1 MQVVILAAGL
11 GTRLRHLTEDVPKPM
26 VKIYNKPL
34 IGYTL
39 EKLFKIKEINEVIIV
54 TGYRREII
62 EDYVK
67 SAFQDDILK
76 VRFVHN
82 KEFHKGSVIT
92 IKKAKDFINDTF
104 LITNADHIF
113 PLNLLLKIIKEK
125 KDVTIGC
132 DSDRN
137 LTNDDMKVFF
147 EDNVLI
153 EMSKKLDK
161 YNSGYIGLTIIDKSL
176 ISDYFDCAD
185 VTLKKKG
192 ESAVVENI
200 LLELSNKGVKIY
212 KCDLSN
218 FGWFEI
224 DTPEDYEIAKK
235 GLKNGN

>member
-11 GTRLRHLTEDVPKPM
+11 GTRLKHLTEDVPKPM
-26 VKIYNKPL
+26 LEINNKPL

-39 EKLFKIKEINEVIIV
+39 EILFKIKEISEVIIV
-54 TGYRREII
+54 TGYRHEII
-62 EDYVK
+62 EEYIK
-67 SAFQDDILK
+67 SAFRDDILK

-82 KEFHKGSVIT
+82 KEFNKGSIIT

-113 PLNLLLKIIKEK
+113 PLILLSKIIKEK
-125 KDVTIGC
+125 EDVTIGC
-132 DSDRN
+132 DCDRN
-137 LTNDDMKVFF
+137 LTNDDMKVYF
-147 EDNVLI
+147 ENNVLI

-161 YNSGYIGLTIIDKSL
+161 YDSGYIGLTVVDKSL
-176 ISDYFDCAD
+176 ISKYFDCAD
-185 VTLKKKG
+185 VTLKKNG
-192 ESAVVENI
+192 ELAVVENV
-200 LLELSNKGVKIY
+200 LLELSDKGVNIH

-235 GLKNGN
+235 GLKNEN